1 MKKRRK
7 VLSVMLC
14 AAMIAS
20 LAACGSKGDDKKSSD
35 DGGKVKLTFST
46 SVYVEEPHQ
55 KAIDALLEAYSKKE
69 PNVEIEILG
78 AGYDGYWDNITTEI
92 LSNNESD
99 MIQVY
104 PENISTYNAIRDGG
118 TFMDLSEYMS
128 DDLKEKLVGVD
139 RVPGAIL
146 ADLHFNRF
154 HAVWTEKRFFSAIPL
169 NSGIAHIAVSC
180 PLLGKDRVHALVAL
194 LIKGIKPIQLCD
206 AVHHHGIGVRQRFPD
221 LTHPFS
227 CDMRWAHNDAEG
239 LSSAVFFL
247 CCP

>member
-55 KAIDALLEAYSKKE
+55 KAIDALLEA
-69 PNVEIEILG
+69 
-78 AGYDGYWDNITTEI
+78 GYDGYWDNITTEI

-128 DDLKEKLVGVD
+128 DDLKEKLVGQDMCDVD
-139 RVPGAIL
+139 GQTLAISSY
-146 ADLHFNRF
+146 A
-154 HAVWTEKRFFSAIPL
+154 WGTT
-169 NSGIAHIAVSC
+169 GIFYRKSMLKDAGVNPDEIKTQEDFRKACKKFTDDGKYAMGVVS
-180 PLLGKDRVHALVAL
+180 
-194 LIKGIKPIQLCD
+194 
-206 AVHHHGIGVRQRFPD
+206 
-221 LTHPFS
+221 
-227 CDMRWAHNDAEG
+227 
-239 LSSAVFFL
+239 
-247 CCP
+247 

>member
-78 AGYDGYWDNITTEI
+78 AGYDGYWI
-92 LSNNESD
+92 
-99 MIQVY
+99 
-104 PENISTYNAIRDGG
+104 ISQ
-118 TFMDLSEYMS
+118 L
-128 DDLKEKLVGVD
+128 
-139 RVPGAIL
+139 
-146 ADLHFNRF
+146 
-154 HAVWTEKRFFSAIPL
+154 RFFQTTKVI
-169 NSGIAHIAVSC
+169 
-180 PLLGKDRVHALVAL
+180 
-194 LIKGIKPIQLCD
+194 
-206 AVHHHGIGVRQRFPD
+206 
-221 LTHPFS
+221 
-227 CDMRWAHNDAEG
+227 
-239 LSSAVFFL
+239 
-247 CCP
+247 

>member
-104 PENISTYNAIRDGG
+104 PENISTYNAIH
-118 TFMDLSEYMS
+118 LSFI
-128 DDLKEKLVGVD
+128 
-139 RVPGAIL
+139 AIL
-146 ADLHFNRF
+146 LPYLLFRIMLFIGFPPGTIGSTISSVAIINSMTVGASVL
-154 HAVWTEKRFFSAIPL
+154 FFA
-169 NSGIAHIAVSC
+169 A
-180 PLLGKDRVHALVAL
+180 
-194 LIKGIKPIQLCD
+194 
-206 AVHHHGIGVRQRFPD
+206 
-221 LTHPFS
+221 
-227 CDMRWAHNDAEG
+227 
-239 LSSAVFFL
+239 SSAGIMSSSFVTRMP
-247 CCP
+247 CAP